1 MNKQRRVQLILIS
14 VGLLLFCLTYLLYP
28 SVKKNKIAENKSISE
43 NLNQADSSD
52 NSTTFENLEY
62 KGLYNFDKPF
72 KVKSEKAYILNEEP
86 DTVYMKNMRVILY
99 LKDNRTVEITSR
111 KGRYNKANY
120 NCFFEQDVYATD
132 GETKISGG
140 FILIIVA
147 RPWWVSQTYFGKW
160 VFPVSTTSTIIIFFV

>member
-86 DTVYMKNMRVILY
+86 DIVYMDRMHVI
-99 LKDNRTVEITSR
+99 
-111 KGRYNKANY
+111 
-120 NCFFEQDVYATD
+120 
-132 GETKISGG
+132 
-140 FILIIVA
+140 
-147 RPWWVSQTYFGKW
+147 
-160 VFPVSTTSTIIIFFV
+160 